1 MIALTRQGVATAL
14 LVVAALFVG
23 SLVTAR
29 LPQPDALLD
38 RPFEH
43 HGALGA
49 PVMLRT
55 GTVSVT
61 GLRSGTQASGY
72 LDVAVTRAIWLVTD
86 LEWTPARNAAP
97 LNSLEAR
104 IIAPDGRQFGGAAE
118 VTPLCSRTQTG
129 VTFVCSIAFEMDPTA
144 VAGASLHVPA
154 AGSIDDADDVAVI
167 DLGLDAERAATL
179 TSATGRVALAEAHA
193 KEG

>member
-1 MIALTRQGVATAL
+1 
-14 LVVAALFVG
+14 
-23 SLVTAR
+23 
-29 LPQPDALLD
+29 
-38 RPFEH
+38 
-43 HGALGA
+43 
-49 PVMLRT
+49 MLRT

-129 VTFVCSIAFEMDPTA
+129 VTFVCSIAFEMDPAA

-193 KEG
+193 KED